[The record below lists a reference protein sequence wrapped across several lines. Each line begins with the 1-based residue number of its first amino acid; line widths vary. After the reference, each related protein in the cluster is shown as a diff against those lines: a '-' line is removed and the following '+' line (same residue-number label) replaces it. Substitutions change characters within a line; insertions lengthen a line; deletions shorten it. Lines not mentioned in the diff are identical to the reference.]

1 MRLLLLIIAI
11 VGIFLAVRTLV
22 RSTGEQ
28 RRVQRDEPPERLR
41 ESGAMVRCAHCGVHI
56 PEDQAVHRGEDRYCS
71 PQHAEAGRRSDN

>member
-11 VGIFLAVRTLV
+11 VAIFLAVRTLV
-22 RSTGEQ
+22 RSSGAHH
-28 RRVQRDEPPERLR
+28 RVQRDEPPERLR

-71 PQHAEAGRRSDN
+71 AEHAKAGHRSDD